1 MLGRAELR
9 EMGLDEE
16 QINKIL
22 AEHSKDLQSEKNKSE
37 GYKTDSLK
45 VQELLKTIET
55 MKKADAEKEET
66 LATKDK
72 DYENLQQQVA
82 EMQKQL
88 QQKEL
93 KAQLADKG
101 ITGENADKLIAS
113 LGSGSIDVDLLAS
126 IITERENGAVD
137 KKVKELEGL
146 AGNPSGSKAGSSD
159 DSKTEDV
166 KNVESISFGSISD
179 TAQSTRDFYK

>member
-1 MLGRAELR
+1 MNRATLI
-9 EMGLDEE
+9 EMGLTDE
-16 QINKIL
+16 QIDKVM
-22 AEHSKDLQSEKNKSE
+22 AEHGKSLNAEKQKNE
-37 GYKTDSLK
+37 GYKTDALK
-45 VQELLKTIET
+45 VQELLKTIDS
-55 MKKADAEKEET
+55 MKKADAEKEQT
-66 LATKDK
+66 LASKDK
-72 DYENLQQQVA
+72 DYEALQQQVA
-82 EMQKQL
+82 EMQKQI

-93 KAQLADKG
+93 KANLADKG

-113 LGSGSIDVDLLAS
+113 LGNGSIDVELLAS
-126 IITERENGAVD
+126 IIAERESGAVD